1 MTFLEGS
8 AFALPKN
15 FGIEHCTL
23 NSALR
28 TDFMVRSFNA

>member
-1 MTFLEGS
+1 MEISEWCNGNFLKGS

-15 FGIEHCTL
+15 FGIEHRTL

-28 TDFMVRSFNA
+28 T